1 MRRYDSTAITETFA
15 DDQNSVLMKPYEI
28 NTPPQMFGEP
38 APFRINPMFDTSVE
52 IERPVVKQRYKTP
65 MPDDTSKF
73 KLDTFIKP
81 IIDQLKKQVSSL
93 GNTMQNIDDATYKD
107 QIETFCTLWRTK
119 VEEQI
124 RKEGYSEDQQDSY
137 TRWADEVVR
146 IYTSDSPIDTD
157 LRMMTFTTPSQ
168 GLKAF
173 VSVVQHSVR
182 ARNGAQEM
190 NIKKRPHDLK
200 HSWDVRASVIDPMAQ
215 SIISKLEN
223 EAKASKNSYW
233 AAVSKSQS
241 EIHPVSSGP
250 RSVSDPWWFSIPR
263 NAYRSTWQNMKNAA
277 RENAGTR
284 FSARCAWLTD
294 ILQRPPPATADDT
307 RSAVEIITTYGLNRI
322 SINDTRAIQHQF
334 GPCSA
339 AERGGEATPEKLN
352 IERFSA
358 LRDILF
364 NITSPVF
371 DETNREGY
379 KPLREH
385 CTVAPHAP
393 GVGSHSQVKYIQ
405 QQIIPAFCDTF
416 SLAMLKI
423 PEPLQY
429 EFAES
434 TYSRFALAAQG
445 ITDQGQGMLLD
456 VMPIWREMIGIAKR
470 TTKTTLQNPESPDA
484 KAMQPCLE
492 YLGFCARF
500 IWETPK
506 YQGSK
511 GRWKL
516 SHTAIWL
523 PDQDNIENLSQKS
536 SSSPYR
542 FFPRMEQ
549 TVDLDGKSALD
560 ALEGLIRLTQKGRYA
575 DIFRSAATEPR
586 RRWPLDGVTC
596 PELDK
601 ITAYLK
607 ADGQAPRTAL
617 KNDARKPKCQV
628 TEGNLKKLKA
638 LYEDNDPEDGN
649 RLVPSEALNKKI
661 ATTQRT
667 IDDYK
672 RKHDVLQSRM
682 RTAEGADKAA
692 LEADL
697 EEVEEVENTLVKLT
711 TRKENFE
718 KQLEYHV
725 VNPGKAVDDPTRLSD
740 LKTQYYVIPGMPDN
754 TTGLGHLPFEI
765 EKTSHDEYLFTWNNG
780 FPKDQMMHTANKV
793 NYYDRLVRSAEKM
806 TDISTCNL
814 LRCPYRMVQPT
825 IAKQDDVR
833 PAMLKDTL
841 DYLGS
846 NY

>member
-73 KLDTFIKP
+73 KLDAFIKP

-182 ARNGAQEM
+182 ARNNAQEM
-190 NIKKRPHDLK
+190 IIKKRPHELK

-241 EIHPVSSGP
+241 EIHPVTSGP

-358 LRDILF
+358 LREILF

-371 DETNREGY
+371 ETTGREGY

-393 GVGSHSQVKYIQ
+393 GAGSHSQVKYIQ

-470 TTKTTLQNPESPDA
+470 AAETNLQNPDSSETQ
-484 KAMQPCLE
+484 AMQPCLE

-523 PDQDNIENLSQKS
+523 PDKDTIENLSQKS

-542 FFPRMEQ
+542 FFPRMEE
-549 TVDLDGKSALD
+549 TVDFDGKSALD

-575 DIFRSAATEPR
+575 DIFRSAATPPR

-607 ADGQAPRTAL
+607 ADGQAPRKAM
-617 KNDARKPKCQV
+617 KNQSERPKCQD
-628 TEGNLKKLKA
+628 TESKLATLKT
-638 LYEDNDPEDGN
+638 LYENSDEYSGYKAVEDRDLDRAIREAQVAVNELYDVVEKTQAAAKADPG
-649 RLVPSEALNKKI
+649 A
-661 ATTQRT
+661 QRT
-667 IDDYK
+667 
-672 RKHDVLQSRM
+672 LQSV
-682 RTAEGADKAA
+682 
-692 LEADL
+692 EADL
-697 EEVEEVENTLVKLT
+697 AVAQQTLMQQEEK
-711 TRKENFE
+711 
-718 KQLEYHV
+718 KQWNV
-725 VNPGKAVDDPTRLSD
+725 VNPGKKADDPTRLSD
-740 LKTQYYVIPGMPDN
+740 LTTQYYVIPGMPDN

-825 IAKQDDVR
+825 IAKQDDLR
-833 PAMLKDTL
+833 PAMLEDTL

-846 NY
+846 DY

>member
-73 KLDTFIKP
+73 KLDAFIKP

-157 LRMMTFTTPSQ
+157 LRMMTFTTPIQ

-190 NIKKRPHDLK
+190 NIKKRPHELK

-233 AAVSKSQS
+233 AAISKSQS
-241 EIHPVSSGP
+241 EIHPVISGP

-339 AERGGEATPEKLN
+339 SDRGGEATPEKLN

-358 LRDILF
+358 LREILF

-371 DETNREGY
+371 DSTDRESY

-393 GVGSHSQVKYIQ
+393 GAGSHSQVKYIQ

-445 ITDQGQGMLLD
+445 ITDQGRGMLLD

-470 TTKTTLQNPESPDA
+470 AAETNLQSPESEKT

-523 PDQDNIENLSQKS
+523 PDQEKIDDLSQKS

-542 FFPRMEQ
+542 FFPRMEE
-549 TVDLDGKSALD
+549 TVDFDGTSALD
-560 ALEGLIRLTQKGRYA
+560 ALEGMIRLTQKGRYA
-575 DIFRSAATEPR
+575 DIFRSAATAPR

-607 ADGQAPRTAL
+607 ADGQAPRKAM
-617 KNDARKPKCQV
+617 KNQSERAKCQV
-628 TEGNLKKLKA
+628 TEGKLATLKA
-638 LYEDNDPEDGN
+638 LYERSDEKHGRKSVPNKDVDDLIAEQQREIDNYESQIKAMNKRLRDDLDKSPRSKAFLISTLDDVQVALAEAISTKEGLEN
-649 RLVPSEALNKKI
+649 RS
-661 ATTQRT
+661 
-667 IDDYK
+667 
-672 RKHDVLQSRM
+672 
-682 RTAEGADKAA
+682 
-692 LEADL
+692 
-697 EEVEEVENTLVKLT
+697 
-711 TRKENFE
+711 
-718 KQLEYHV
+718 EYHV
-725 VNPGKAVDDPTRLSD
+725 INPGKAVDEPTSLSD
-740 LKTQYYVIPGMPDN
+740 LETQYYVIPGMPDN

-833 PAMLKDTL
+833 PAMLEDTL

-846 NY
+846 DY